1 MQVIMTV
8 GLPGSGKTT
17 YAIQLV
23 TDVSGWKRI
32 NKDDIRTMMDNGV
45 YSKKNEKFVIQC
57 EELLILEALS
67 NGYNVILDNT
77 HLCPKHKTRI
87 AALIEGK
94 AELIINDS
102 FLTVPLSECIKR
114 DLTRTNSVGE
124 AVIRGMYDK
133 YLYVD
138 PPSAARIEGL
148 PDCVIIDL
156 DGTLSLLNGRN
167 PYDASTCE
175 DDLLNEPV
183 YELYKSY
190 YPSKKI
196 VLVSGRKD
204 TWKDQ
209 TISWLDKHNIR
220 YDALY
225 MRAELDQRKDSVVKQ
240 EIYEAYIKN
249 VYNVHAVI
257 DDRPQ
262 VLRMW
267 RDNGLFTI
275 NVGHGVNF

>member
-8 GLPGSGKTT
+8 GLPASGKTT
-17 YAIQLV
+17 YAKQLI
-23 TDVSGWKRI
+23 TDVPGWKRI
-32 NKDDIRTMMDNGV
+32 NKDDIRSMFDNGK

-57 EELLILEALS
+57 EELLILETLKS
-67 NGYNVILDNT
+67 GYNVILDNT

-87 AALIEGK
+87 AALVADK
-94 AELIINDS
+94 ADLIINDS

-114 DLTRTNSVGE
+114 DLLRHNSVGE

-133 YLYVD
+133 YIYVD
-138 PPSAARIEGL
+138 PRSATRIEGL
-148 PDCVIIDL
+148 PDCVVIDL
-156 DGTLSLLNGRN
+156 DGSLSLLNGRN

-175 DDLLNEPV
+175 NDLLNEPV

-204 TWKDQ
+204 TWRDQ

-225 MRAELDQRKDSVVKQ
+225 MRAALDQRKDSVVKQ

-275 NVGHGVNF
+275 NVGYGVNF